1 MCVSMFMWVY
11 RNPSSKCNSYC
22 FCASC
27 NVASQRVSRYS
38 EQCHS
43 LYSNLTGHVHVCLPH
58 VLDHLHLA

>member
-1 MCVSMFMWVY
+1 MCGSMFTWVC
-11 RNPSSKCNSYC
+11 RNPSSKCNSYY